1 MNQDID
7 QMIPEDIQFAE
18 SIVKS
23 KGEIDNIPG
32 YQQSIKRQI
41 VPNISDI
48 QVLLNTWPI
57 IKDKRGLID
66 VAVNNKTVSAIKT
79 NTAELINT

>member
-1 MNQDID
+1 MYQDID
-7 QMIPEDIQFAE
+7 QMISEDIQFAE
-18 SIVKS
+18 SMVKG

-32 YQQSIKRQI
+32 FQQSIKRQI

-66 VAVNNKTVSAIKT
+66 VAVNNKNSKCDK
-79 NTAELINT
+79 N

>member
-1 MNQDID
+1 MYQDID
-7 QMIPEDIQFAE
+7 QMIPEDIQFTE
-18 SIVKS
+18 SVVKG

-32 YQQSIKRQI
+32 FHQSIKRQI

-48 QVLLNTWPI
+48 QVLLPI

-66 VAVNNKTVSAIKT
+66 VAVNNKNSKCDK
-79 NTAELINT
+79 N